1 MYHTVKHNLG
11 YNSADCAHKVNQKI
25 LPDSK
30 IVKKMTLGRT
40 KSEAL
45 VKDVLAP
52 KGVSDVL
59 KTLTSEK
66 PLPFSIQ
73 TDASN
78 QGNRKMFPF
87 AVQFFSPE
95 CGVTNKMLDFIE
107 NADESAAGIVDLI
120 EQSLDKFGD
129 STTCHNKVALT

>member
-1 MYHTVKHNLG
+1 MYHTVKDNLS

-40 KSEAL
+40 KAEAL

-59 KTLTSEK
+59 KTLTSET

-107 NADESAAGIVDLI
+107 NADE
-120 EQSLDKFGD
+120 
-129 STTCHNKVALT
+129 